1 MTTLLLRGG
10 TIHTPAGDATATAL
24 AAEDGRVVY
33 VGGDDGAAAYDGAD
47 VVVDLHGALAAPA
60 FTDAHVHSVL
70 TGFQLTRVDL
80 RGTATLTEAL
90 DLVARQ
96 ARVQPDGVVVATGWE
111 EHSWPEGRPPTAAE
125 IERAAPGRLVL
136 LERRDCHSS
145 VISPALE
152 QAVPGLPGID
162 GYDPSGRVDRDAR
175 QAVSE
180 KLGELIGPE
189 QRLVAARAATQAMAA
204 SGIAGFHE
212 AAAPHIGPAYE
223 LELVRHAAAREGL
236 HPTFYWGSRDFDAA
250 RELGVAG
257 LAGDLN
263 ADGAIG
269 SRTAALSHDYDDQP
283 GNRGHALVTP
293 EDIADHLVA
302 CTRAGLQG
310 GFHCIGEAALET
322 VAEGLVL
329 AEKQLGRDAL
339 RAARHRLEHVEMPP
353 RRLLE
358 LMADLGVVASMQPLF
373 DDLWGGPD
381 LMYAERLGERWRGM
395 NPVGSMGRLGVLM
408 AFGSDSPVSP
418 INPWAGVRAA
428 AQHRDPEER
437 LDARAAFSAHTRGGW
452 YAARVD
458 DAGVLAPGQAAHVA
472 VWDCPAGLVGDLPDL
487 EPGLPLPALRHLF
500 VDGVLSGEDR

>member
-10 TIHTPAGDATATAL
+10 VVHTRADEARATAL
-24 AAEDGRVVY
+24 AAEDGRIVY
-33 VGGDDGAAAYDGAD
+33 VGDDDGAAAYDGAD

-60 FTDAHVHSVL
+60 FTDAHVHTVL

-80 RGTATLTEAL
+80 RATANLTEAL
-90 DLVARQ
+90 ELVARQ
-96 ARVQPDGVVVATGWE
+96 AAIQPDGVVVATGWE
-111 EHSWPEGRPPTAAE
+111 EHAWPESRPPTAAE
-125 IERAAPGRLVL
+125 IDRAAPGRLVL

-145 VISPALE
+145 VISPAL
-152 QAVPGLPGID
+152 QAAVPGLSGID
-162 GYDPSGRVDRDAR
+162 GYGPSGRVERDAR

-180 KLGELIGPE
+180 VLGELIGPE
-189 QRLVAARAATQAMAA
+189 QRLVAAQAAVQAMAA

-212 AAAPHIGPAYE
+212 TTAPHLGPTYE
-223 LELVRHAAAREGL
+223 LDLVRHAARRAGL
-236 HPTFYWGSRDFDAA
+236 HPTFYWGSRDLDSA

-269 SRTAALSHDYDDQP
+269 SRTAALAHDYDDQP
-283 GNRGHALVTP
+283 GNRGNAFLTA
-293 EDIADHLVA
+293 EEMADHLVA
-302 CTRAGLQG
+302 CTEAGLQG

-322 VAEGLVL
+322 VADALQL
-329 AEKQLGRDAL
+329 AEKRVGRDAL
-339 RAARHRLEHVEMPP
+339 RGARHRLEHVEMPP

-358 LMADLGVVASMQPLF
+358 LMADLGVLASMQPLF
-373 DDLWGGPD
+373 DDLWGGPA
-381 LMYAERLGERWRGM
+381 LMYAERLGERWHGM
-395 NPVGSMGRLGVLM
+395 NPVGSMGRLGVVM

-428 AQHRDPEER
+428 TQHRDPEES
-437 LDARAAFSAHTRGGW
+437 LDVHTAFTAHTRGGW

-458 DAGVLAPGQAAHVA
+458 DAGLLEPGQAAHVA

-487 EPGLPLPALRHLF
+487 GPGLPLPALRHLF
-500 VDGVLSGEDR
+500 VDGILAGEQR

>member
-1 MTTLLLRGG
+1 VSTLLLRGG
-10 TIHTPAGDATATAL
+10 VIHTPTGNEGATAL

-33 VGGDDGAAAYDGAD
+33 VGDDDGAAAYDGAD
-47 VVVDLHGALAAPA
+47 TVVDLHGALAAPA

-80 RGTATLTEAL
+80 RGTATLTDAL

-96 ARVQPDGVVVATGWE
+96 AAIQPDGVVVATGWE
-111 EHSWPEGRPPTAAE
+111 EHAWPEGRPPTADE
-125 IERAAPGRLVL
+125 IDRAAPGRLVL

-145 VISPALE
+145 VVSPALRD
-152 QAVPGLPGID
+152 AVPGLQGID
-162 GYDPSGRVDRDAR
+162 GYDASGRVERDAR

-180 KLGELIGPE
+180 VLGELIGPD
-189 QRLVAARAATQAMAA
+189 QRLVAARAAVQTMAA

-223 LELVRHAAAREGL
+223 LDLVRHAAALAGL

-250 RELGVAG
+250 RALGVAG

-269 SRTAALSHDYDDQP
+269 SRTAALSGDYDDEP
-283 GNRGHALVTP
+283 GNRGHAFLTA
-293 EDIADHLVA
+293 EEIADHLVA
-302 CTRAGLQG
+302 CTEAGLQG

-322 VAEGLVL
+322 IADGLVL
-329 AEKQLGRDAL
+329 AEKQLGRDVL
-339 RAARHRLEHVEMPP
+339 RASRHRLEHVEMPP

-373 DDLWGGPD
+373 DDLWGGPE

-395 NPVGSMGRLGVLM
+395 NPVGSMGRLGVPM

-437 LDARAAFSAHTRGGW
+437 LDVRAAFTAHTRGGW

-458 DAGVLAPGQAAHVA
+458 DAGTLAPGQAAHLA

-487 EPGLPLPALRHLF
+487 QPGLPLPALRHLF
-500 VDGVLSGEDR
+500 VDGTLAGEDR

>member
-1 MTTLLLRGG
+1 MSTLLMRGG
-10 TIHTPAGDATATAL
+10 TVHAPRGGATAL
-24 AAEDGRVVY
+24 AAEDGRIVY
-33 VGGDDGAAAYDGAD
+33 VGDDDGAAAYDGAD
-47 VVVDLHGALAAPA
+47 VVVELHGALAAPA

-70 TGFQLTRVDL
+70 TGFQLTRLDL
-80 RGTATLTEAL
+80 RGSTSLADAL
-90 DLVARQ
+90 DLVAAQ
-96 ARVQPDGVVVATGWE
+96 AAIQPDGVVVATGWE
-111 EHSWPEGRPPTAAE
+111 EHAWPEGRPPTSAE
-125 IERAAPGRLVL
+125 VERAAPGRLVL

-152 QAVPGLPGID
+152 RAVPGLAGID
-162 GYDPSGRVDRDAR
+162 GHRSDGRVEREAR

-180 KLGELIGPE
+180 ALGELIGPE

-223 LELVRHAAAREGL
+223 LDLVRHAAAQSGL
-236 HPTFYWGSRDFDAA
+236 LPTFYWGSRDFTAA
-250 RELGVAG
+250 RELGVTG

-269 SRTAALSHDYDDQP
+269 SRTAALGRDYDDQP
-283 GNRGHALVTP
+283 GNRGHAFLSA
-293 EDIADHLVA
+293 EEIADHLVA
-302 CTRAGLQG
+302 CTEAGLQG

-329 AEKQLGRDAL
+329 TEKRIGREAV

-353 RRLLE
+353 LRLLE
-358 LMADLGVVASMQPLF
+358 VMADLGVVASMQPLF

-395 NPVGSMGRLGVLM
+395 NPVGSMGRLGVPM

-418 INPWAGVRAA
+418 IHPWAGVRAA
-428 AQHRDPEER
+428 AQHRDPDER
-437 LDARAAFSAHTRGGW
+437 LDVHSAFAAHTRGGW
-452 YAARVD
+452 YAARVEA
-458 DAGVLAPGQAAHVA
+458 AGVLAPGQAAHVA
-472 VWDCPAGLVGDLPDL
+472 VWDCPAGLVGDLPALD
-487 EPGLPLPALRHLF
+487 PGLPLPVLRRLF
-500 VDGVLSGEDR
+500 VDGVVAGEDR